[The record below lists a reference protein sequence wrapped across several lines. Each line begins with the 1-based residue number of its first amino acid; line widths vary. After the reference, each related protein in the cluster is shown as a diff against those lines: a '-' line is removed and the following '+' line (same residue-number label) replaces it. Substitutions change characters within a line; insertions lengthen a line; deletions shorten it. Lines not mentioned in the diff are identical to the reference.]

1 MNNYTV
7 YCHINKY
14 NNKIYIGITGQD
26 PKKRWGNGK
35 GYKNSFFFNAIQKYG
50 WDNFEHKILYTN
62 LSKLDAEL
70 IEIDL
75 IHYYKSINKSYNVA
89 NGGNVTTGLKMS
101 EQARK
106 NISQG
111 HIGLKRSDSFKEKIR
126 VANKNRSDE
135 IKRKLIDSNK
145 RPIIQLS
152 LDGVFI
158 KEYESIK
165 DAELQLG
172 ICHQNISKCCKNIY
186 KTAGGYK
193 WQYKQ

>member
-126 VANKNRSDE
+126 VANKNRSD
-135 IKRKLIDSNK
+135 
-145 RPIIQLS
+145 
-152 LDGVFI
+152 
-158 KEYESIK
+158 
-165 DAELQLG
+165 
-172 ICHQNISKCCKNIY
+172 
-186 KTAGGYK
+186 
-193 WQYKQ
+193 

>member
-1 MNNYTV
+1 
-7 YCHINKY
+7 
-14 NNKIYIGITGQD
+14 
-26 PKKRWGNGK
+26 
-35 GYKNSFFFNAIQKYG
+35 
-50 WDNFEHKILYTN
+50 
-62 LSKLDAEL
+62 
-70 IEIDL
+70 
-75 IHYYKSINKSYNVA
+75 
-89 NGGNVTTGLKMS
+89 MS

-135 IKRKLIDSNK
+135 LKRKLIDSHK

-172 ICHQNISKCCKNIY
+172 IRHQNISKCCKNIC

-193 WQYKQ
+193 